1 MFKKKNKKQK
11 IERIIRI
18 IIHVSQVI
26 ARYKNKVKTSPTIY
40 HLPPFSLNAKE
51 RNHVPVIHKI
61 SLEFQFRKTPP
72 APFSQKKKG
81 YYPLLA
87 RVNVKFTL
95 TKKGSRELRQ
105 VNKLRSFL
113 SPPFPY

>member
-1 MFKKKNKKQK
+1 M
-11 IERIIRI
+11 

-72 APFSQKKKG
+72 TPFSQKQ
-81 YYPLLA
+81 
-87 RVNVKFTL
+87 RDITL
-95 TKKGSRELRQ
+95 YSH
-105 VNKLRSFL
+105 V
-113 SPPFPY
+113 